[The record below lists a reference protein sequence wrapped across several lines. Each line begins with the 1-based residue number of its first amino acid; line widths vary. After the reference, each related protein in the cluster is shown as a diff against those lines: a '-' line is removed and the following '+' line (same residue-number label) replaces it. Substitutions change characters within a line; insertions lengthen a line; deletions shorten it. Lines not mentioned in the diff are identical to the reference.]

1 MTTTIKPDAMPEPDT
16 LIDFGPDGLLAA
28 MFYYAAES
36 CDYRDIAHEYGFDII
51 IFAPLLD
58 EALMKRHEADEN
70 ILGDWRPTPPEGWKI
85 GGTYDTEDGPHAIFL
100 RSHAAAVE
108 AAE

>member
-1 MTTTIKPDAMPEPDT
+1 MTEMIKPEAMPAPDALVDCGESGT
-16 LIDFGPDGLLAA
+16 IAA

-36 CDYRDIAHEYGFDII
+36 CDYRDIAHERGFDI

-58 EALMKRHEADEN
+58 EALMKRYEADEN
-70 ILGDWRPTPPEGWKI
+70 ILGDWRPTPPEGWKV

-100 RSHAAAVE
+100 RSHAAAAE